1 MNANSK
7 KRNPDYLRAA
17 IALFVLFSFMI
28 TAVTAILMTPQ
39 AAAACD
45 GVEIAVPIG
54 DIGTCIGDSTDDSVD
69 NPIFIYL
76 RGIVQFLAAGVG
88 AVVTLMIVISG
99 VQYIAAS
106 GSMKGAEKGGSPEGI
121 KAAKKKLAHALEA
134 LILFLFMAAIANFVI
149 PGGIV

>member
-7 KRNPDYLRAA
+7 KRNQDYYYRLVAIFVAFALLITSAAA
-17 IALFVLFSFMI
+17 IL
-28 TAVTAILMTPQ
+28 AVPQ
-39 AAAACD
+39 VAAACD
-45 GVEIAVPIG
+45 GVEVSVPFG
-54 DIGTCIGDSTDDSVD
+54 DIGTCIGGESGDD

-76 RGIVQFLAAGVG
+76 RGIIQFLAAGVG
-88 AVVTLMIVISG
+88 AIVTLMIIISG

-121 KAAKKKLAHALEA
+121 KAAKKKLAHAIEA